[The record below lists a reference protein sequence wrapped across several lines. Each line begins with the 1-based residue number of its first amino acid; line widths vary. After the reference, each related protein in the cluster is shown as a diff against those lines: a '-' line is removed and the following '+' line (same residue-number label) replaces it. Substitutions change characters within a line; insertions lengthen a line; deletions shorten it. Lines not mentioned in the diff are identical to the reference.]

1 MGVEDMEWNED
12 VVDFAVGLA
21 VDFVVGVAVAGVA
34 EEGSNHRAAVEEQA
48 TDETVMSTGYRSD
61 GG

>member
-1 MGVEDMEWNED
+1 MEWNED